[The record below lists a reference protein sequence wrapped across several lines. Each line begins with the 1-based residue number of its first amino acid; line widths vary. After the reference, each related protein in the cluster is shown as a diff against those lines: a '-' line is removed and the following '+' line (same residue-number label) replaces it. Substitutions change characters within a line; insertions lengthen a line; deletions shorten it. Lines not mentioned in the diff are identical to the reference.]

1 MDGPTVDSTSP
12 EFQSLSSDSVYAEGV
27 LASTVSA
34 LWCRLA
40 HCWEVQQVA
49 DYVASDKDL
58 IYQLC
63 NHVESLL
70 ATPAEP
76 GYRHANDIAACAA
89 LVALAFSPLP
99 KVRQLFLKLAREER
113 PSLFWVRQ
121 TALYERERFTES
133 VQTVLRL
140 PSDATHST
148 GISLNVG
155 VDTSTWMD
163 PCLTRYARQSA

>member
-1 MDGPTVDSTSP
+1 MNVTGP

-34 LWCRLA
+34 LWYRLA
-40 HCWEVQQVA
+40 HCSEVQQVA
-49 DYVASDKDL
+49 DYVASDKHL
-58 IYQLC
+58 IHQLC

-89 LVALAFSPLP
+89 LVVLASSPLP

-121 TALYERERFTES
+121 MALYLRERFTES
-133 VQTVLRL
+133 VQTA
-140 PSDATHST
+140 DAST
-148 GISLNVG
+148 LGATELIGISLDVE
-155 VDTSTWMD
+155 VDTRTFTD
-163 PCLTRYARQSA
+163 PGLIQYACESA

>member
-1 MDGPTVDSTSP
+1 MDRPTVNPVGP

-34 LWCRLA
+34 LWYRLA
-40 HCWEVQQVA
+40 LCSEVQQVA
-49 DYVASDKDL
+49 DYLTSDKDR
-58 IYQLC
+58 IQQLC

-89 LVALAFSPLP
+89 LVALAFSPAS

-121 TALYERERFTES
+121 IALYERERFTES

-140 PSDATHST
+140 PSDATQSI
-148 GISLNVG
+148 GISLNVR
-155 VDTSTWMD
+155 VDTYTWTD
-163 PCLTRYARQSA
+163 PGLTQYALQSA

>member
-1 MDGPTVDSTSP
+1 MNPTGP

-34 LWCRLA
+34 LWYRLA
-40 HCWEVQQVA
+40 HCSEVQQVA

-58 IYQLC
+58 IHQLC

-89 LVALAFSPLP
+89 LVALASSPLS

-121 TALYERERFTES
+121 IALYLPERFTES
-133 VQTVLRL
+133 VQTVLKFTL
-140 PSDATHST
+140 GATQSI
-148 GISLNVG
+148 GISLNEG
-155 VDTSTWMD
+155 VDTQPWTD
-163 PCLTRYARQSA
+163 PRLTQYTFQSA

>member
-1 MDGPTVDSTSP
+1 MDGPTVNSTSP
-12 EFQSLSSDSVYAEGV
+12 EFESLSSDSVYAEGV

-58 IYQLC
+58 IHQLC
-63 NHVESLL
+63 NYVESLL
-70 ATPAEP
+70 ATPAET

-89 LVALAFSPLP
+89 LVALASSPLS

-121 TALYERERFTES
+121 IALYQREQFTES
-133 VQTVLRL
+133 VQDRLRL
-140 PSDATHST
+140 PSGDTQPT
-148 GISLNVG
+148 GISLNLRI
-155 VDTSTWMD
+155 DTPTWTEPD
-163 PCLTRYARQSA
+163 LIQYARESA

>member
-1 MDGPTVDSTSP
+1 MNPTSP
-12 EFQSLSSDSVYAEGV
+12 EFESLSSDSVYAEGV

-34 LWCRLA
+34 LRYRLA

-49 DYVASDKDL
+49 DYVASDKDR
-58 IYQLC
+58 IQQLC
-63 NHVESLL
+63 DHVESLL

-89 LVALAFSPLP
+89 LVVLASSPLP

-140 PSDATHST
+140 PSDVTQST